1 MRYVRNT
8 WYPLAWSHDITRTLT
23 RRTVIE
29 QNVVLYRS
37 SDGSVVALDDLCP
50 HRMLP
55 LSLGRLKGDAIECGY
70 HGMTFDGA
78 GKCIRVPGQNVI
90 PRNAVVRSYPTGERL
105 GLVWIWMGD
114 PELADRS
121 KIFDLPEFH
130 DPNWSV
136 VFGDALHNQS
146 NYLNLA
152 DNLCDPSHVS
162 FVHSGS
168 LGNAASEDI
177 PVQSERDGEKIL
189 VWRWVPDAPPIGI
202 FQNYRKF
209 SGNVDRWHY
218 YHYYAP
224 SIAVIDFGTAPAGS
238 IPVDGDRNRG
248 MRIFAGHFITP
259 VDERTSID
267 HWLHIRNFN
276 QDDPDVASQLNSDF
290 RAVFDE
296 DRLILEALHRE
307 EEARPDFK
315 RINLAIDAAPNKMR
329 RIVDDMIAR
338 DQTLAS
344 Q

>member
-1 MRYVRNT
+1 
-8 WYPLAWSHDITRTLT
+8 
-23 RRTVIE
+23 
-29 QNVVLYRS
+29 
-37 SDGSVVALDDLCP
+37 
-50 HRMLP
+50 MLP

-114 PELADRS
+114 PKLADPS

-136 VFGDALHNQS
+136 VLGDALYNRA

-168 LGNAASEDI
+168 LGNAASESI
-177 PVQSERDGEKIL
+177 PVQSEKNGEKIV
-189 VWRWVPDAPPIGI
+189 VWRWVLDAPPIGI
-202 FQNYRKF
+202 FQKYRKF
-209 SGNVDRWHY
+209 SGTVDRWHY
-218 YHYYAP
+218 YNFFAP

-238 IPVDGDRNRG
+238 IPVDGDRNQG
-248 MRIFAGHFITP
+248 MRILAGHFITP
-259 VDERTSID
+259 VDKRTCID

-276 QDDPDVASQLNSDF
+276 QNDADVASQLNSDF

-296 DRLILEALHRE
+296 DRLILEALHIE

-329 RIVDDMIAR
+329 RIVDDMVAS
-338 DQTLAS
+338 DHGLAS

>member
-1 MRYVRNT
+1 MQYVLNT

-55 LSLGRLKGDAIECGY
+55 LSLGRLKDDAIECGY

-78 GKCIRVPGQNVI
+78 GKCIRVPGQSVI
-90 PRNAVVRSYPTGERL
+90 SRNAVVRSYPTGERL
-105 GLVWIWMGD
+105 GLVWIWTGD
-114 PELADRS
+114 PKLADRS

-136 VFGDALHNQS
+136 VFGDALHNQA

-168 LGNAASEDI
+168 LGNAASESI
-177 PVQSERDGEKIL
+177 PVQTETDGEKVL
-189 VWRWVPDAPPIGI
+189 VWRWVLDAPPIGI
-202 FQNYRKF
+202 FQNHRKF
-209 SGNVDRWHY
+209 GGNVDRWHY
-218 YHYYAP
+218 YHFYAP

-238 IPVDGDRNRG
+238 ISMDGDRNRG

-259 VDERTSID
+259 VNERTCID
-267 HWLHIRNFN
+267 HWIHIRNFS

-296 DRLILEALHRE
+296 DRLILEALHR
-307 EEARPDFK
+307 
-315 RINLAIDAAPNKMR
+315 
-329 RIVDDMIAR
+329 
-338 DQTLAS
+338 
-344 Q
+344 

>member
-114 PELADRS
+114 PKLADPS

-136 VFGDALHNQS
+136 VLGDALYNRA

-168 LGNAASEDI
+168 LGNAASESI
-177 PVQSERDGEKIL
+177 PVQTEKNGEKIV
-189 VWRWVPDAPPIGI
+189 VWRWVLDAPPIGI

-209 SGNVDRWHY
+209 SGTVDRWHY
-218 YHYYAP
+218 YHFYAP

-238 IPVDGDRNRG
+238 IPVDGDRNLG
-248 MRIFAGHFITP
+248 MRILAGHFITP
-259 VDERTSID
+259 VDKRTCID

-296 DRLILEALHRE
+296 DRLILEALHLE

-329 RIVDDMIAR
+329 RIVDDMIAS
-338 DQTLAS
+338 DHDLAS

>member
-1 MRYVRNT
+1 MQYVRNT

-78 GKCIRVPGQNVI
+78 GKCIRIPGQNVI
-90 PRNAVVRSYPTGERL
+90 PRNAVVRSYPIGERL

-114 PELADRS
+114 PALADRS

-130 DPNWSV
+130 DPSWSV
-136 VFGDALHNQS
+136 VFGDALHNRA

-168 LGNAASEDI
+168 LGNAASESI
-177 PVQSERDGEKIL
+177 PVQTEKHGEKIL
-189 VWRWVPDAPPIGI
+189 VWRWVLDAPPIGI

-218 YHYYAP
+218 YHFFAP

-238 IPVDGDRNRG
+238 ISMDGDRNRG

-259 VDERTSID
+259 VDKRTCID
-267 HWLHIRNFN
+267 HWLHVRNFN
-276 QDDPDVASQLNSDF
+276 QDDPDVASQLNNDF
-290 RAVFDE
+290 RAAFDE
-296 DRLILEALHRE
+296 DRLVLEALHRE

-315 RINLAIDAAPNKMR
+315 RINLAIDAAPKKMR
-329 RIVDDMIAR
+329 RIVDDMIAS
-338 DQTLAS
+338 DQARAS